1 MIKDNYLSIAPRNIL
16 IVLILM
22 YVIPKYLKQLISR
35 DCKRKITKEFNQPAG
50 LAIKLKTRL
59 MKFPKLF
66 SNSLFNFACKSGHVN
81 NVSDTYNAQSHSMY
95 LKGRENRTFMY
106 ASRDR

>member
-35 DCKRKITKEFNQPAG
+35 DCKRDNQRVQPTCRFG
-50 LAIKLKTRL
+50 NKTQ
-59 MKFPKLF
+59 
-66 SNSLFNFACKSGHVN
+66 NSIDE
-81 NVSDTYNAQSHSMY
+81 VSQIIQQLTI
-95 LKGRENRTFMY
+95 
-106 ASRDR
+106 